1 MILRTTIGAFLYS
14 KETVDAVEAIK
25 GDRLF
30 LRSSFETHEGGV
42 AAAVSHL
49 ANHPLPALLIIETKA
64 QGDALYDELNKLAE
78 VCAPDTNVI
87 LIGVQN
93 DIRLYRELIV
103 EGIRDYLIAPVDA
116 GQLRNAIENIFKDD
130 DVKKSGRLIGFMG
143 VTGGVGSSV
152 ISHNVAYELVQAY
165 EQDVIVI
172 DLDIAFGTAALVYNF
187 QPRQTI
193 IDVLGQAA
201 RLDESF
207 LEQFLME
214 YANKL
219 TVLASP
225 ASLSS
230 GVQITVDSV
239 NAIIKYAGMMAD
251 FVILDMPHVWDAWV
265 IDVLSGVDDL
275 VLMARPD
282 LGNLRNAKNMLE
294 FISPKRGADAPIRL
308 ILNQVGAAKRA
319 DLSDKDFKEALAM
332 NPSLSIPYD
341 PEAFGRAVNNGEM
354 MSKASAKSKAT
365 EAIIKL
371 AKLISAREADEE
383 GDKKK
388 SGLGGLFKK
397 DKKDKKDKKKK

>member
-1 MILRTTIGAFLYS
+1 MILRTTIGAFLLN
-14 KETVDAVEAIK
+14 KESVDAVEAIK

-30 LRSSFETHEGGV
+30 LRTSFETYEGGL

-49 ANHPLPALLIIETKA
+49 AGHPTPALLIVETKA
-64 QGDALYDELNKLAE
+64 QGDGLYDELNKLAE
-78 VCAPDTNVI
+78 VCAPDAYVI

-93 DIRLYRELIV
+93 DIGLYRELIS
-103 EGIRDYLIAPVDA
+103 EGISDYVIGPVNA
-116 GQLRNAIENIFKDD
+116 EQLRESIKNAFKDED
-130 DVKKSGRLIGFMG
+130 TERSGRSIGFMG

-165 EQDVIVI
+165 EKDVIVI

-193 IDVLGQAA
+193 IDVLGHTA
-201 RLDESF
+201 RMDESF

-214 YANKL
+214 YADKL
-219 TVLASP
+219 TVLPSP

-230 GVQITVDSV
+230 GVQINIDSINEV
-239 NAIIKYAGMMAD
+239 IKYAKLMAD
-251 FVILDMPHVWDAWV
+251 FVILDVPHAWDAWI
-265 IDVLSGVDDL
+265 IDILSGVDDL

-294 FISPKRGADAPIRL
+294 FLSPKRGADAPIRL
-308 ILNQVGAAKRA
+308 VLNQVGAAKRA
-319 DLSDKDFKEALAM
+319 DLSDKDFMEALAM
-332 NPSLSIPYD
+332 SPSLSIPYD

-371 AKLISAREADEE
+371 AKLISARETEDGGE
-383 GDKKK
+383 KKK
-388 SGLGGLFKK
+388 GGLGGLFKK
-397 DKKDKKDKKKK
+397 DGKDKKDKKKK